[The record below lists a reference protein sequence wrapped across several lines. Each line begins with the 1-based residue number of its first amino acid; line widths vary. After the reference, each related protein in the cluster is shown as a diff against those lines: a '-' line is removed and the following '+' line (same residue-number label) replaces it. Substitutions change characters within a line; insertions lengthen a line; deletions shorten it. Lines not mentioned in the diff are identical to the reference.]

1 MNEITGSFIN
11 PFKLHHSKKKERRI
25 RFTRLENICSTSSWK
40 LSRSD
45 LPCSLRERMCPFL
58 PSRSLFSEPISNG
71 ANSKTIVSRKK
82 IILELSCFEIHWSTP
97 FLHRNRPKNRLELL
111 QPLQFYST
119 NPFPRDFK
127 RRLRFILYNFFLTL
141 FNFWE
146 IFPLR
151 KWRSGEMKSSRNSEI
166 NLKKIVRKLYSEHF
180 YASLTMLERIRYLSC
195 SLWRSFTWK
204 ETHRGF
210 RHDDTY

>member
-45 LPCSLRERMCPFL
+45 FPCSLRERMCPFL
-58 PSRSLFSEPISNG
+58 PSRSLFSEPISDG

-97 FLHRNRPKNRLELL
+97 FLHRNRLELL
-111 QPLQFYST
+111 QPLQFYFT

-146 IFPLR
+146 IFPLG
-151 KWRSGEMKSSRNSEI
+151 KSGD
-166 NLKKIVRKLYSEHF
+166 
-180 YASLTMLERIRYLSC
+180 LERWNRTEIQ
-195 SLWRSFTWK
+195 K
-204 ETHRGF
+204 
-210 RHDDTY
+210 

>member
-1 MNEITGSFIN
+1 
-11 PFKLHHSKKKERRI
+11 
-25 RFTRLENICSTSSWK
+25 
-40 LSRSD
+40 
-45 LPCSLRERMCPFL
+45 MCPFL
-58 PSRSLFSEPISNG
+58 PSRSLFSEPISDG

-119 NPFPRDFK
+119 NPFPRDLK

-151 KWRSGEMKSSRNSEI
+151 KIRRSGEMKSSRNSEI
-166 NLKKIVRKLYSEHF
+166 SLKKIVRELYFRAFLCFSNDARTNTIPFLFLVEIVHLKRNSSWLSSRWHLLGK
-180 YASLTMLERIRYLSC
+180 YYL
-195 SLWRSFTWK
+195 RVIGK
-204 ETHRGF
+204 R
-210 RHDDTY
+210 RRA